1 MILHLPVDWKVK
13 CWSEGMRIGELASH
27 TGVATK
33 TLRFYEESGVLH
45 QPERDENGYRNYN
58 SEFVDR
64 INFVKDAQSAG
75 LTLKEIANILDL
87 RDRGESTC
95 HHTRELLEAH
105 LVDLDRQI
113 VELERTRRQ
122 LVAMTHRAAR
132 MDPAECVD
140 PNRCQ
145 TIAG

>member
-1 MILHLPVDWKVK
+1 
-13 CWSEGMRIGELASH
+13 MRIGELASH

-33 TLRFYEESGVLH
+33 TLRFYEESGVL
-45 QPERDENGYRNYN
+45 PEPGRDENGYRNYN

-95 HHTRELLEAH
+95 HHTMELLEAH

-113 VELERTRRQ
+113 GELERTREQ
-122 LVAMTHRAAR
+122 LVAMTRRAAQL
-132 MDPAECVD
+132 DPSDCVD

-145 TIAG
+145 TINSPTAWRVGGVPPTS

>member
-1 MILHLPVDWKVK
+1 
-13 CWSEGMRIGELASH
+13 MRIGELASH

-33 TLRFYEESGVLH
+33 TLRFYEESGVLP
-45 QPERDENGYRNYN
+45 QPDRDANGYRNYN
-58 SEFVDR
+58 SAFVDR
-64 INFVKDAQSAG
+64 ISFVKDAQSAG

-122 LVAMTHRAAR
+122 LVAMTRRAAK
-132 MDPAECVD
+132 MNPVDCVD

-145 TIAG
+145 TISG

>member
-1 MILHLPVDWKVK
+1 VHWKVK
-13 CWSEGMRIGELASH
+13 CYCEAVRIGELARH
-27 TGVATK
+27 TGVRTK
-33 TLRFYEESGVLH
+33 TLRFYEESGVL
-45 QPERDENGYRNYN
+45 PVPDRDANGYRNYN

-75 LTLKEIANILDL
+75 LTLKEIAKILDL

-95 HHTRELLEAH
+95 HHTMDLLEAH

-113 VELERTRRQ
+113 VELERTRAQ
-122 LVAMTHRAAR
+122 LKAMTRRAAQL
-132 MDPAECVD
+132 DPAECVD

-145 TIAG
+145 TISG

>member
-1 MILHLPVDWKVK
+1 
-13 CWSEGMRIGELASH
+13 MRIGALASQ

-33 TLRFYEESGVLH
+33 TLRFYEESGVL
-45 QPERDENGYRNYN
+45 PEPGRDANGYRNYDT
-58 SEFVDR
+58 EFVDR

-95 HHTRELLEAH
+95 HHTVKLLNSH
-105 LVDLDRQI
+105 LADLDRQI
-113 VELERTRRQ
+113 AELERTRAH
-122 LVAMTHRAAR
+122 LVTMTRRAR
-132 MDPAECVD
+132 KMDPAGCVD

-145 TIAG
+145 TIASKN

>member
-1 MILHLPVDWKVK
+1 
-13 CWSEGMRIGELASH
+13 MRIGELAGR

-33 TLRFYEESGVLH
+33 TLRFYEESGVLP
-45 QPERDENGYRNYN
+45 QPDRDANGYRNYN
-58 SEFVDR
+58 AEFVDR

-95 HHTRELLEAH
+95 HHTMGLLEAH

-113 VELERTRRQ
+113 VELERTREQ
-122 LVAMTHRAAR
+122 LLAMTRRAAQ
-132 MDPAECVD
+132 MNPADCLD

-145 TIAG
+145 TINSPSVYGGEGGAFPPT